1 MNKIKLTYYE
11 YKIKRKE
18 KWMQLRSKK
27 KENNK
32 GKKKSFFVYS
42 GDFDQI
48 LYDTK
53 SGEITIS
60 KLF

>member
-1 MNKIKLTYYE
+1 
-11 YKIKRKE
+11 
-18 KWMQLRSKK
+18 MQLRSKK
-27 KENNK
+27 KENNE

>member
-27 KENNK
+27 KENNE